1 MENRIERER
10 ELTLVIH
17 WAARIWSI
25 ASIGF
30 VLLFFVGEGFNPAQ
44 IKPSEWLGLLFFP
57 VGISVGMILA
67 WWKEGFGACI
77 TAGSLLIFYIIH
89 FATSGRF
96 PGGWAWLAFAAPG
109 FLFLLSWYRTR
120 RSGKVPGSSII
131 Q

>member
-1 MENRIERER
+1 MENRIERQR
-10 ELTLVIH
+10 VLTLVIH

-30 VLLFFVGEGFNPAQ
+30 VLLFFAGEGFNPAQ
-44 IKPSEWLGLLFFP
+44 IKPAEWLGLLFFP

-67 WWKEGFGACI
+67 WWKEGFGGSI

-96 PGGWAWLAFAAPG
+96 PGGWAWLVFTAPG

-120 RSGKVPGSSII
+120 RPGKVSGSSII